1 MIPKSL
7 SVYYFCKQHSKI
19 IEISN
24 LFNSRGSKDHSP
36 FPKEYSLSTK
46 AEWSQNHSVYYLC
59 KQYSKTIQISNL
71 LTIEDQKIVPGVVSL
86 FPKEYS
92 LSTRAERSQYFPK
105 ISVHCLCDRK
115 NYNICHNR
123 NIIES
128 RALRLYGTTCTTHV
142 LCNVHSASRS
152 CASIP
157 RANSIRHSRA
167 NARAS
172 VPKLIT
178 IYGDWWSGELG
189 REGEEKVSVH
199 VTFYGSG
206 WR

>member
-1 MIPKSL
+1 MIPKPVL
-7 SVYYFCKQHSKI
+7 
-19 IEISN
+19 
-24 LFNSRGSKDHSP
+24 
-36 FPKEYSLSTK
+36 
-46 AEWSQNHSVYYLC
+46 VYYLC
-59 KQYSKTIQISNL
+59 EQHSKTIQISNL

-128 RALRLYGTTCTTHV
+128 RALRLYGATCTTHV

-157 RANSIRHSRA
+157 RANSIRHGRA

-178 IYGDWWSGELG
+178 IYGD
-189 REGEEKVSVH
+189 
-199 VTFYGSG
+199 
-206 WR
+206 